1 MIMNMRAMEFGEARY
16 IVLKELDTRGDVGS
30 KLLKHNHEL
39 LNIVEKVCSNLEAS
53 FSPQMGGLAAVDI
66 PNNWE
71 LEVLL
76 QISTAFPSYM
86 LQNLASPTWED
97 FLSAWVSLMG
107 NYIGVVMARVENEE
121 FGDKESLIQTLMNI
135 GESCEAITQLVE
147 IGISY
152 IDLLNASRQLVDEMK
167 TWQNSRPTSLKLSE
181 AYLDSLNFNRK

>member
-76 QISTAFPSYM
+76 QISTAFPAICYKIQR
-86 LQNLASPTWED
+86 LQL
-97 FLSAWVSLMG
+97 G
-107 NYIGVVMARVENEE
+107 
-121 FGDKESLIQTLMNI
+121 K
-135 GESCEAITQLVE
+135 
-147 IGISY
+147 IS
-152 IDLLNASRQLVDEMK
+152 
-167 TWQNSRPTSLKLSE
+167 
-181 AYLDSLNFNRK
+181 

>member
-1 MIMNMRAMEFGEARY
+1 
-16 IVLKELDTRGDVGS
+16 
-30 KLLKHNHEL
+30 
-39 LNIVEKVCSNLEAS
+39 
-53 FSPQMGGLAAVDI
+53 
-66 PNNWE
+66 
-71 LEVLL
+71 
-76 QISTAFPSYM
+76 M